1 VTCTTIKRKVK
12 EQLRVG
18 WGHIDAEQYPFQGV
32 TYIDNIDQMDQNE
45 DAAKTQFLI
54 QVPIYTVINQQDL
67 PSQTNIERNI
77 TIIHHLD

>member
-1 VTCTTIKRKVK
+1 MTCTTIKRKVK

-32 TYIDNIDQMDQNE
+32 TYIDNIDQMDQTE

-54 QVPIYTVINQQDL
+54 QVPIYTVINQQNS
-67 PSQTNIERNI
+67 PPKPTSNENI
-77 TIIHHLD
+77 TIHHLD